1 MVYMTSVPSTLAK
14 RFVSRFSTTIPPRCY
29 LSPTEYEAGVERFG
43 ISRHAK
49 RERSARILGEP
60 VVRIME
66 NFSRRR
72 NLKGLRDFEHRVNDR
87 FVCSV
92 LDMDADIIAK
102 ITFFKWA
109 GRCGNF
115 QPNRST
121 YMAFLHCLEEEAR
134 KLDHDS
140 DATESVYIALLGLHF
155 KFCTVEK
162 TFDLLEEIKMKQT
175 GTFST
180 FAELIHEFLIVGNV
194 EEAYGLYE
202 NIRRDWLSCPHLVFL
217 HKLIN
222 ILSKIGRVEV
232 LTKVFRVWQYIDAY
246 DALIKTLFES
256 NAPDSEV
263 MYLFDQMKAD
273 GVSPTK
279 YTYYVLIDGYCQR
292 NRVDKALLLLE
303 EMDEEGLP
311 PFPPAYCSF
320 INTLGKA
327 SELSKEDKENLGN
340 VMIKH
345 FGKHGKLRE
354 AVVVDLLKDQGSG
367 FDVNALVSG
376 MVKAGMISE
385 ANLLLRKM
393 EENGFILDVN
403 SHNIILNGFAG
414 EGVPKLAIDMF
425 EAMKQSGIK
434 PDGINYNTLLGCFL
448 HSGMF
453 KEAARVTREMKD
465 EGFSITD
472 SSILEADG
480 NVDQNLLQSRF
491 QDSIITN
498 NILLVLEVLLR
509 LYLFEILIISERVN
523 SFFAVHLHNL

>member
-1 MVYMTSVPSTLAK
+1 
-14 RFVSRFSTTIPPRCY
+14 
-29 LSPTEYEAGVERFG
+29 
-43 ISRHAK
+43 
-49 RERSARILGEP
+49 
-60 VVRIME
+60 ME
-66 NFSRRR
+66 SFKRRR
-72 NLKGLRDFEHRVNDR
+72 NLKDLLNFAHRVDNR

-92 LDMDADIIAK
+92 LDIDVDIIAK

-121 YMAFLHCLEEEAR
+121 FMAFLHCLEEEAR
-134 KLDHDS
+134 NLDDS
-140 DATESVYIALLGLHF
+140 SDVTESVYIALLGLYF
-155 KFCTVEK
+155 EFGTVEK

-180 FAELIHEFLIVGNV
+180 FAELIHEFVRVGNV

-202 NIRRDWLSCPHLVFL
+202 NIRRDWLRCPHLVFL

-232 LTKVFRVWQYIDAY
+232 LTKVFRVWEYISRVEAY
-246 DALIKTLFES
+246 DALIRTLFES
-256 NAPDSEV
+256 NEPDSEV
-263 MYLFDQMKAD
+263 
-273 GVSPTK
+273 
-279 YTYYVLIDGYCQR
+279 I
-292 NRVDKALLLLE
+292 
-303 EMDEEGLP
+303 
-311 PFPPAYCSF
+311 F
-320 INTLGKA
+320 INTLGKEN
-327 SELSKEDKENLGN
+327 ELSKDEDTENLGN
-340 VMIKH
+340 VMIRH
-345 FGKHGKLRE
+345 FGKHGKLKE

-403 SHNIILNGFAG
+403 SHNIILNGFAR
-414 EGVPKLAIDMF
+414 EGVPKLAIDVF

-465 EGFSITD
+465 EGFAITD

-480 NVDQNLLQSRF
+480 NVDQNLLVPGLHHHKQYPLSIGLRDDMGSRIDEHELKAEIGVQGTDDEPETPAARVHLISPNPKAF
-491 QDSIITN
+491 LILDELSLSSICSQLASRTATTRVPDQTRSVPTCSSSRPI
-498 NILLVLEVLLR
+498 VQLEVLLVVR
-509 LYLFEILIISERVN
+509 FFNLQNPKGNSKSGNMNRIWLFCKD
-523 SFFAVHLHNL
+523 

>member
-1 MVYMTSVPSTLAK
+1 MKCSGVGPDITTLLGVLTACSHLAAL
-14 RFVSRFSTTIPPRCY
+14 RHGFSCH
-29 LSPTEYEAGVERFG
+29 GFG
-43 ISRHAK
+43 ISRQAR
-49 RERSARILGEP
+49 RERSVRVLGEP
-60 VVRIME
+60 VVGIME
-66 NFSRRR
+66 SFKRRR
-72 NLKGLRDFEHRVNDR
+72 NLKDLLNFAHRVDNR

-92 LDMDADIIAK
+92 LDIDVDIIAK

-121 YMAFLHCLEEEAR
+121 FMAFLHCLEEEAR
-134 KLDHDS
+134 NLDDS
-140 DATESVYIALLGLHF
+140 SDVTESVYIALLGLYF
-155 KFCTVEK
+155 EFGTVEK

-180 FAELIHEFLIVGNV
+180 FAELIHEFVRVGNV

-202 NIRRDWLSCPHLVFL
+202 NIRRDWLRCPHLVFL

-232 LTKVFRVWQYIDAY
+232 LTKVFRVWEYISRVEAY
-246 DALIKTLFES
+246 DALIRTLFES
-256 NAPDSEV
+256 NEPDSEV
-263 MYLFDQMKAD
+263 MYLLDQMKKAD
-273 GVSPTK
+273 GV
-279 YTYYVLIDGYCQR
+279 
-292 NRVDKALLLLE
+292 LLLKTLSSV
-303 EMDEEGLP
+303 
-311 PFPPAYCSF
+311 ASCSF
-320 INTLGKA
+320 INTLGKEN
-327 SELSKEDKENLGN
+327 ELSKDEDTENLGN
-340 VMIKH
+340 VMIRH
-345 FGKHGKLRE
+345 FGKHGKLKE

-403 SHNIILNGFAG
+403 SHNIILNGFAR
-414 EGVPKLAIDMF
+414 EGVPKLAIDVF

-465 EGFSITD
+465 EGFAITD

-480 NVDQNLLQSRF
+480 NVDQNLLVPGLHHHKQYPLSIGLRDDMGSRI
-491 QDSIITN
+491 DEHE
-498 NILLVLEVLLR
+498 LKA
-509 LYLFEILIISERVN
+509 EIGVQGTDDEPETPAGS
-523 SFFAVHLHNL
+523 S

>member
-1 MVYMTSVPSTLAK
+1 
-14 RFVSRFSTTIPPRCY
+14 
-29 LSPTEYEAGVERFG
+29 
-43 ISRHAK
+43 
-49 RERSARILGEP
+49 
-60 VVRIME
+60 ME
-66 NFSRRR
+66 NFNRRR

-202 NIRRDWLSCPHLVFL
+202 NIRRDWLRCPHLVFL

-273 GVSPTK
+273 
-279 YTYYVLIDGYCQR
+279 DGR
-292 NRVDKALLLLE
+292 
-303 EMDEEGLP
+303 
-311 PFPPAYCSF
+311 
-320 INTLGKA
+320 
-327 SELSKEDKENLGN
+327 
-340 VMIKH
+340 
-345 FGKHGKLRE
+345 
-354 AVVVDLLKDQGSG
+354 
-367 FDVNALVSG
+367 
-376 MVKAGMISE
+376 
-385 ANLLLRKM
+385 
-393 EENGFILDVN
+393 NGFILDVN

-425 EAMKQSGIK
+425 DAMKQSGIN
-434 PDGINYNTLLGCFL
+434 PDGVTYNTILRCFL
-448 HSGMF
+448 HAGMF

-465 EGFSITD
+465 EGFAITD
-472 SSILEADG
+472 SSILEADD

-491 QDSIITN
+491 QVPGLHHHKRYPIGLRGFIKIIP
-498 NILLVLEVLLR
+498 
-509 LYLFEILIISERVN
+509 F
-523 SFFAVHLHNL
+523 

>member
-1 MVYMTSVPSTLAK
+1 
-14 RFVSRFSTTIPPRCY
+14 
-29 LSPTEYEAGVERFG
+29 
-43 ISRHAK
+43 
-49 RERSARILGEP
+49 
-60 VVRIME
+60 
-66 NFSRRR
+66 
-72 NLKGLRDFEHRVNDR
+72 
-87 FVCSV
+87 
-92 LDMDADIIAK
+92 
-102 ITFFKWA
+102 
-109 GRCGNF
+109 
-115 QPNRST
+115 
-121 YMAFLHCLEEEAR
+121 
-134 KLDHDS
+134 
-140 DATESVYIALLGLHF
+140 
-155 KFCTVEK
+155 
-162 TFDLLEEIKMKQT
+162 
-175 GTFST
+175 
-180 FAELIHEFLIVGNV
+180 
-194 EEAYGLYE
+194 
-202 NIRRDWLSCPHLVFL
+202 
-217 HKLIN
+217 
-222 ILSKIGRVEV
+222 
-232 LTKVFRVWQYIDAY
+232 
-246 DALIKTLFES
+246 
-256 NAPDSEV
+256 
-263 MYLFDQMKAD
+263 MYLFDRMKAD

-279 YTYYVLIDGYCQR
+279 YTYSVLIDGYCQR

-303 EMDEEGLP
+303 EMDEGGLP
-311 PFPPAYCSF
+311 PFPPVYCSF

-327 SELSKEDKENLGN
+327 SELSKEDKENLRN

-403 SHNIILNGFAG
+403 SHNIILNGFAR

-465 EGFSITD
+465 EGFAITD

-498 NILLVLEVLLR
+498 IDDM
-509 LYLFEILIISERVN
+509 
-523 SFFAVHLHNL
+523 

>member
-1 MVYMTSVPSTLAK
+1 
-14 RFVSRFSTTIPPRCY
+14 
-29 LSPTEYEAGVERFG
+29 
-43 ISRHAK
+43 
-49 RERSARILGEP
+49 
-60 VVRIME
+60 ME
-66 NFSRRR
+66 NFHRRR
-72 NLKGLRDFEHRVNDR
+72 NLKGLHDFEHRVNDR

-121 YMAFLHCLEEEAR
+121 YMVFLHCLEEEAR

-180 FAELIHEFLIVGNV
+180 FAELIHEFLKVGNV

-202 NIRRDWLSCPHLVFL
+202 NIRRDWLRCPHLVFL

-232 LTKVFRVWQYIDAY
+232 LSKVFRVWQYIDAY

-263 MYLFDQMKAD
+263 
-273 GVSPTK
+273 
-279 YTYYVLIDGYCQR
+279 I
-292 NRVDKALLLLE
+292 
-303 EMDEEGLP
+303 
-311 PFPPAYCSF
+311 F

-327 SELSKEDKENLGN
+327 SELSKEDKENLRN

-403 SHNIILNGFAG
+403 SHNIILNGFAR

-465 EGFSITD
+465 EGFAITD

-480 NVDQNLLQSRF
+480 NVDQNLLVGFRI
-491 QDSIITN
+491 DEHELN
-498 NILLVLEVLLR
+498 A
-509 LYLFEILIISERVN
+509 EIGVQGTDDEPETPAGSP
-523 SFFAVHLHNL
+523 